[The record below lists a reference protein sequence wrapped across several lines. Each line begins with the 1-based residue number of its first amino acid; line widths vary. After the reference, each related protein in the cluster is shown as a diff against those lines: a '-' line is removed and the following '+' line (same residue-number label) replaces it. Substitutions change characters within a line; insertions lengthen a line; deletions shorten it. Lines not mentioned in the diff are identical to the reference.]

1 MKLSVVELIS
11 EVKGK
16 SAYVSDIE
24 VYDIGDCWK
33 RIMRMSDIFHL
44 GTCSVMSHII
54 PVL

>member
-16 SAYVSDIE
+16 SIYVSDIE

-33 RIMRMSDIFHL
+33 RIMSMSDVFHL
-44 GTCSVMSHII
+44 ETFFVMSHII
-54 PVL
+54 AVL